1 MRNRNQIAKS
11 CAIAILGTIV
21 VVVSAPA
28 QHLQRGL
35 WVSNDNYVAKRMIET
50 ERA

>member
-1 MRNRNQIAKS
+1 MRKRNLIARNA
-11 CAIAILGTIV
+11 AIAILGTIV

-28 QHLQRGL
+28 QHLQRGR
-35 WVSNDNYVAKRMIET
+35 WASEDNPVAKRMIEM